1 VSEHAADDTVLIVEQ
16 SDRVAVITLN
26 RPKARNAMNKEL
38 QDALVAEVQRL
49 EGDDDVDVVVLTG
62 SDPAFCA
69 GFDLTR
75 LADSSALEEGLYPW
89 RGPFP
94 PRHKL
99 LIGAVNGPAVTGGL
113 ELALACDFIVASEH
127 ARFADTHAKVGVMP
141 GWGLTVLLPE
151 RVGFARAREMSAS
164 GRFVD
169 AHLALT
175 WGLVN
180 HVVPHE
186 DLLRFTIELAHGCVS
201 AGSAVGQVL
210 DTYSRIQDAASD
222 VGWRIEG
229 EARQRWQ
236 QEHFRPDTDGSRL
249 RDVMQHG
256 REELSKRASTS
267 HP

>member
-1 VSEHAADDTVLIVEQ
+1 VSDNAAGDGVLIVDQ
-16 SDRVAVITLN
+16 VDRVAVITMN
-26 RPKARNAMNKEL
+26 RPQARNALNKEL
-38 QDALVAEVQRL
+38 QDALVAEVQRA
-49 EGDDDVDVVVLTG
+49 ESDDDVDVIVLTG

-75 LADSSALEEGLYPW
+75 LADSSALEAGLYSW

-94 PRHKL
+94 PRYKL

-113 ELALACDFIVASEH
+113 ELALACDFLVASEH

-201 AGSAVGQVL
+201 PGSAVGQVL
-210 DTYSRIQDAASD
+210 DTYSRIQNAASD
-222 VGWRIEG
+222 DGWHIEG
-229 EARQRWQ
+229 EASKRWQ
-236 QEHFRPDTDGSRL
+236 REHFRPDTDGSRKS
-249 RDVMQHG
+249 DVLHHG
-256 REELSKRASTS
+256 REELSKRASAS
-267 HP
+267 HS

>member
-1 VSEHAADDTVLIVEQ
+1 VSEHAVGDDVLIVEQ
-16 SDRVAVITLN
+16 SDRVAVVTMN
-26 RPKARNAMNKEL
+26 RPQARNALNKEL
-38 QDALVAEVQRL
+38 QDDLVAAVQRL
-49 EGDDDVDVVVLTG
+49 ESDDDVDVVVLTG

-75 LADSSALEEGLYPW
+75 LADSSALEEGLYSW

-113 ELALACDFIVASEH
+113 ELALACDFLVASEH

-201 AGSAVGQVL
+201 DGSAVGQVL
-210 DTYSRIQDAASD
+210 DTYSRIHEAASD
-222 VGWRIEG
+222 NGWQIE
-229 EARQRWQ
+229 EAVKQRWQ
-236 QEHFRPDTDGSRL
+236 REHFRPDTDGSRL
-249 RDVMQHG
+249 RGVLQHG
-256 REELSKRASTS
+256 RGELSNRHS
-267 HP
+267 